1 MTPPSAARPQDHDRT
16 GRWHVPTP
24 LTCANAPTWN
34 AVLEWPRREERDQM
48 PEQPPTR
55 RLTLQLPAD
64 LVDWLQGFAE
74 ISHRT
79 VEDVVR
85 PLVEA
90 ERTRVE
96 ENWE

>member
-1 MTPPSAARPQDHDRT
+1 
-16 GRWHVPTP
+16 
-24 LTCANAPTWN
+24 
-34 AVLEWPRREERDQM
+34 M
-48 PEQPPTR
+48 PEQPPIR
-55 RLTLQLPAD
+55 RIALHLPAD

-85 PLVEA
+85 PLIEA

-96 ENWE
+96 ENWN